1 MRNCYDFYHNTY
13 MNLTSTCFF
22 LFDIT
27 ATIAVLVVGKI
38 VGENKQTVRTKR
50 GKNILIEKENIT
62 AAAVEIKCTMIMK
75 MMMVILFPWM

>member
-1 MRNCYDFYHNTY
+1 MISYDI
-13 MNLTSTCFF
+13 NLTSTYFF
-22 LFDIT
+22 LFDII

-38 VGENKQTVRTKR
+38 VGESKQTVRTKR

-62 AAAVEIKCTMIMK
+62 AAAVEINCTMIMK

>member
-1 MRNCYDFYHNTY
+1 MRNSYDFYHNTY
-13 MNLTSTCFF
+13 MNLTSTYFF

-27 ATIAVLVVGKI
+27 ATIAVLVVEKI

>member
-1 MRNCYDFYHNTY
+1 
-13 MNLTSTCFF
+13 MNLTSTYFF

-50 GKNILIEKENIT
+50 GKIILIEKENIT
-62 AAAVEIKCTMIMK
+62 AAAVEIKCTIIIF
-75 MMMVILFPWM
+75 MVMVH

>member
-1 MRNCYDFYHNTY
+1 MRNSYEFYHNTC
-13 MNLTSTCFF
+13 MNLTSTYFF

-27 ATIAVLVVGKI
+27 ATIAVLVVEKI
-38 VGENKQTVRTKR
+38 VGENKQTVQTKR
-50 GKNILIEKENIT
+50 GNILIEKENIT